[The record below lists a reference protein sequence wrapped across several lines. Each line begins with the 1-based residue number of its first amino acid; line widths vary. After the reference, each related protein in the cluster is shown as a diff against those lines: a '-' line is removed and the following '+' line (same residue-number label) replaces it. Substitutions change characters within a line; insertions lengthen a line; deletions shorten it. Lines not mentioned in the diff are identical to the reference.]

1 MVLSTE
7 FEEEIFDKFD
17 FLLDLLYTFFTRELG
32 FVLSVFSKKVIWFTL
47 KYINY
52 EVLNLNKYDPV
63 SSVDKDTIKGLEE
76 IYVPNKNVSLV

>member
-17 FLLDLLYTFFTRELG
+17 FLSDLLYTFFTRELG

-63 SSVDKDTIKGLEE
+63 SEQEVH
-76 IYVPNKNVSLV
+76 V

>member
-1 MVLSTE
+1 MVSSTE

-17 FLLDLLYTFFTRELG
+17 ILSDLLYTFFTSKLG
-32 FVLSVFSKKVIWFTL
+32 VVLSMFSKKMIWFTL

-63 SSVDKDTIKGLEE
+63 SEQEVH
-76 IYVPNKNVSLV
+76 V

>member
-1 MVLSTE
+1 MSSTE

-17 FLLDLLYTFFTRELG
+17 FLSDLLYTFFTRELG

-63 SSVDKDTIKGLEE
+63 LEQE
-76 IYVPNKNVSLV
+76 VHV